1 MLGAYNYTDMTNYM
15 VSNSVLTMVH
25 VFLSNIFLLNFLV
38 AILSTVYE
46 VMMEHGE
53 FSFKSNKYEFIEKY
67 SIAMLDQN
75 GYAELVIHPPPINIF
90 TLFISWCIIKKS
102 LMKKAAECFSKF
114 MFWLENIFYLFVFMS
129 YEILLFPIIY
139 VKVALTVGFL
149 STWYRLFPLLLFW
162 LCIGPLV
169 LVYQLAKDT
178 FFFVKILCDYMDE
191 ED

>member
-1 MLGAYNYTDMTNYM
+1 M

-25 VFLSNIFLLNFLV
+25 VFVSNIFLLNFLV

-67 SIAMLDQN
+67 SIAMLDTN

-90 TLFISWCIIKKS
+90 TLAILPCVVRKE

-114 MFWLENIFYLFVFMS
+114 MFWFENVAYLFVFMA
-129 YEILLFPIIY
+129 YEVMLFPVIY
-139 VKVALTVGFL
+139 FKVALTIIFL
-149 STWYRLFPLLLFW
+149 TNWLRLIPMLLFW
-162 LCIGPLV
+162 LVTGPFV
-169 LVYQLAKDT
+169 LV
-178 FFFVKILCDYMDE
+178 F
-191 ED
+191 